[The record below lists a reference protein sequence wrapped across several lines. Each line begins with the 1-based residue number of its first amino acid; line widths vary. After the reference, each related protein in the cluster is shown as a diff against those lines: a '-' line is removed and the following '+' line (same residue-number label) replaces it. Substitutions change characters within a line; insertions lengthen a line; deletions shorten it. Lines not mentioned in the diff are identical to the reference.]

1 MFASDAAR
9 KNSGGPPDLP
19 RPTKQVSDAA
29 KKHSKSG
36 GIASLAMSPQVP
48 GKLSGKAS

>member
-1 MFASDAAR
+1 MFASDAVR

-19 RPTKQVSDAA
+19 RPMKQVTDAA
-29 KKHSKSG
+29 KKPSKSG
-36 GIASLAMSPQVP
+36 GIASMAMSPQAS